1 MRNVPYLGKLLV
13 FCACV
18 AMAGCGFQ
26 LRGSVELPG
35 LDTVRVSGASAP
47 MREEL
52 AVFLRE
58 GGVQVVE
65 AASGDVDAQL
75 SLTDEQ
81 MKRRVLSIDPNTGK
95 AREYELAYSVDF
107 QLIDAKGTA
116 LVPRQTVRLVRD
128 FVFDVNA
135 VIGKSRE
142 EAVLRTEMR
151 RDAVQNIIRRLRS
164 SLAG

>member
-1 MRNVPYLGKLLV
+1 MRNVRYLGKLLV
-13 FCACV
+13 LFAAM

-26 LRGSVELPG
+26 LRGSVDLPG
-35 LDTVRVSGASAP
+35 LETVRVTGAGAT

-58 GGVQVVE
+58 GGVKVTDE
-65 AASGDVDAQL
+65 ATRDADAEL

-81 MKRRVLSIDPNTGK
+81 MKRRVLSIDPRTGK
-95 AREYELAYSVDF
+95 PREYELAYSVNF
-107 QLIDAKGTA
+107 QLVDAKGTA
-116 LVPRQTVRLVRD
+116 LVRRQTVRLVRD
-128 FVFDVNA
+128 FVFDVDA

-142 EAVLRTEMR
+142 EGVLRTEMR
-151 RDAVQNIIRRLRS
+151 RDAVQQIIRRLRS

>member
-1 MRNVPYLGKLLV
+1 MRNVRYLGKFLLL
-13 FCACV
+13 CACV

-26 LRGSVELPG
+26 LRGSVELSG
-35 LDTVRVSGASAP
+35 FETVRVTGASAT

-58 GGVQVVE
+58 GGTKVIE
-65 AASGDVDAQL
+65 AATGDAQL
-75 SLTDEQ
+75 SLFDEQ
-81 MKRRVLSIDPNTGK
+81 MKRRVLSIDPSTGK

-107 QLIDAKGTA
+107 QLLDAKGLA
-116 LVPRQTVRLVRD
+116 LVPRQTVRLIRD

-142 EAVLRTEMR
+142 QAVLRTEMR
-151 RDAVQNIIRRLRS
+151 RDAVQSIIRRLRS
-164 SLAG
+164 SLAS

>member
-1 MRNVPYLGKLLV
+1 MRNVRYLGKLLV
-13 FCACV
+13 LCACM

-35 LDTVRVSGASAP
+35 LETVRVTGASAP

-95 AREYELAYSVDF
+95 AREYELAYSVAF
-107 QLIDAKGTA
+107 QLVDAKGTA

-135 VIGKSRE
+135 VLGKSRE